1 MRTFKA
7 INMRSC
13 DVEKY

>member
-7 INMRSC
+7 INMRSY